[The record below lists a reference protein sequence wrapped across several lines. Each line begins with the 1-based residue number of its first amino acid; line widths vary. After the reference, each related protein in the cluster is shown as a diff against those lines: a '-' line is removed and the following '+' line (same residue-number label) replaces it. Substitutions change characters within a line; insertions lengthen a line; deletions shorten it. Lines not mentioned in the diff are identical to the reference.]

1 MTMTTNTIPTFKEL
15 VEFIKDV
22 PNIDH
27 EAVSLVRKA
36 EKKSNIAQFGVLEEL
51 AEWLSGWQGSYPPRA
66 DNIVMSIFVSNHG
79 ISDNYEISK
88 YSKSNLAWIYLNKPE
103 CECLENNKRFMKDL
117 KRYYRDLNDLIKDLN
132 G

>member
-36 EKKSNIAQFGVLEEL
+36 EEKSNIAQFGVLEEL
-51 AEWLSGWQGSYPPRA
+51 AEWLGATLVEDDWRP
-66 DNIVMSIFVSNHG
+66 VKLKKG
-79 ISDNYEISK
+79 IYFEG
-88 YSKSNLAWIYLNKPE
+88 E
-103 CECLENNKRFMKDL
+103 LEFFD
-117 KRYYRDLNDLIKDLN
+117 
-132 G
+132 